1 MKKKTKNVLKS
12 KKKMEGKDKLH
23 VMRVLMKERG
33 YDAYIIPHGDQ
44 HDNEYIA
51 ESDERIKFI
60 SNFSGSNGIGLVT
73 QDIALMWT
81 DGRYFI
87 QIEKELYPGWQMKKL
102 GEGEESLTQYISK
115 NLPKNYTIAMDYSL
129 FTQDRAE
136 TIKAKLIGYTFVDD
150 KNNLIDDIWGTLK
163 PKYGNSKVLI
173 LEEKFTGKSVLSK
186 YKVLDMMLSTMI
198 NPKGNT
204 KEEEE
209 EEGEKEPENYRLLI
223 SCLDDIAWFLNLRGN
238 DIPYN
243 PLFFSYALFCRKNG
257 ELFTQLFVNKE
268 KFDTPEIKKYCED
281 NKIILFDYD
290 EIIQELEKS
299 DENLI
304 TFYEGGNT
312 NHRMYETIYNLKQGT
327 KKRLPFD
334 LIEELKGIKNKV
346 EIEGYRLANIK
357 DSVALIK
364 FFSWMEEELVTKN
377 RTDLNEYQIGLKNKQ
392 VREDQENYMGESFA
406 PICGC
411 GANAAIIH
419 YEQNENLHSDMN
431 KNLIILCDT
440 GAQYKEGTTDITR
453 TVHYGNPT
461 KKEKEMYTRVLLGN
475 LSLERLIFKNGKKLK
490 DLDAVPRSYLYMVAE
505 DYQHGTSHGVGHF
518 LNVHEGPYGLP
529 LSPGNIITNEPG
541 YYEKDNFGI
550 RIENE
555 VLVVVKDKEKN
566 LLGFENLTF
575 IPYERNLIDMDLISN
590 DFKKYIDNFHKQC
603 WDKLSPL
610 LKDDQKALD
619 YLKRKTAPL

>member
-1 MKKKTKNVLKS
+1 
-12 KKKMEGKDKLH
+12 MEGKDKLH

-136 TIKAKLIGYTFVDD
+136 AIKAKLIGYTFVDD

-198 NPKGNT
+198 IPKGNT

-475 LSLERLIFKNGKKLK
+475 LSLERLIFKKGKKLK

>member
-1 MKKKTKNVLKS
+1 
-12 KKKMEGKDKLH
+12 MEGKDKLH

-115 NLPKNYTIAMDYSL
+115 NLPKNYIIAMDYSL

-198 NPKGNT
+198 IPKGNT

-209 EEGEKEPENYRLLI
+209 VEGEKEPENYRLLI

-268 KFDTPEIKKYCED
+268 KFDTPEIQKYCED
-281 NKIILFDYD
+281 NKIILFNYD

-312 NHRMYETIYNLKQGT
+312 NHRMHETIYNLKQGT

-475 LSLERLIFKNGKKLK
+475 LSLERLIFKKGKKLK

>member
-1 MKKKTKNVLKS
+1 
-12 KKKMEGKDKLH
+12 MEGKDKLH

-198 NPKGNT
+198 NPKENI

-312 NHRMYETIYNLKQGT
+312 NHRMHETIYNLKQGT

-475 LSLERLIFKNGKKLK
+475 LSLERLIFKKGKKLK

>member
-1 MKKKTKNVLKS
+1 
-12 KKKMEGKDKLH
+12 MEGKDKLH

-115 NLPKNYTIAMDYSL
+115 NLPKNYIIAMDYSL

-136 TIKAKLIGYTFVDD
+136 IIKAKLIGYTFVDD

-268 KFDTPEIKKYCED
+268 KFDTPEIQKYCED
-281 NKIILFDYD
+281 NKIILFNYD

-518 LNVHEGPYGLP
+518 LNVHEGPYGVP

>member
-1 MKKKTKNVLKS
+1 
-12 KKKMEGKDKLH
+12 MEGKDKLH

-136 TIKAKLIGYTFVDD
+136 AIKAKLIGYTFVDD

-198 NPKGNT
+198 IPKGNT

-312 NHRMYETIYNLKQGT
+312 NHRMHETIYNLKQGT

-505 DYQHGTSHGVGHF
+505 DYQHATSHGVGHF

>member
-1 MKKKTKNVLKS
+1 
-12 KKKMEGKDKLH
+12 MEGKDKLH

-198 NPKGNT
+198 IPKGNI

-334 LIEELKGIKNKV
+334 LIEDLKGIKNKV

>member
-1 MKKKTKNVLKS
+1 
-12 KKKMEGKDKLH
+12 MEGKDKLH

-198 NPKGNT
+198 IPKGNT

-281 NKIILFDYD
+281 NKIILFNYD

-518 LNVHEGPYGLP
+518 LNVHEGPYGVP

>member
-1 MKKKTKNVLKS
+1 
-12 KKKMEGKDKLH
+12 MEGKDKLH

-198 NPKGNT
+198 IPKGNT

-312 NHRMYETIYNLKQGT
+312 NHRMHETIYNLKQGT

-475 LSLERLIFKNGKKLK
+475 LSLERLIFKKGKKLK

>member
-1 MKKKTKNVLKS
+1 
-12 KKKMEGKDKLH
+12 MEGKDKLH

-136 TIKAKLIGYTFVDD
+136 AIKAKLIGYTFVDD

-198 NPKGNT
+198 IPKGNT

-619 YLKRKTAPL
+619 YLKRKTEPL

>member
-1 MKKKTKNVLKS
+1 
-12 KKKMEGKDKLH
+12 MEGKDKLH

-136 TIKAKLIGYTFVDD
+136 AIKAKLIGYTFVDD

-198 NPKGNT
+198 IPKGNI

-312 NHRMYETIYNLKQGT
+312 NHRMHETIYNLKQGT

-475 LSLERLIFKNGKKLK
+475 LSLERLIFKKGKKLR

>member
-1 MKKKTKNVLKS
+1 
-12 KKKMEGKDKLH
+12 MEGKDKLH

-198 NPKGNT
+198 IPKGNI
-204 KEEEE
+204 KEEGE

-518 LNVHEGPYGLP
+518 LNVHEGPYGVP

>member
-1 MKKKTKNVLKS
+1 
-12 KKKMEGKDKLH
+12 MEGKDKLH

-198 NPKGNT
+198 IPKGNI

-209 EEGEKEPENYRLLI
+209 EEGVKEPENYRLLI

-312 NHRMYETIYNLKQGT
+312 NHRMHETIYNLKQGT

-475 LSLERLIFKNGKKLK
+475 LSLERLIFKKGKKLK

>member
-1 MKKKTKNVLKS
+1 
-12 KKKMEGKDKLH
+12 MEGKDKLH

-312 NHRMYETIYNLKQGT
+312 NHRMHETIYNLKQGT

-475 LSLERLIFKNGKKLK
+475 LSLERLIFKNGKKLR

>member
-1 MKKKTKNVLKS
+1 
-12 KKKMEGKDKLH
+12 MEGKDKLH

-136 TIKAKLIGYTFVDD
+136 IIKAKLIGYTFVDD

-198 NPKGNT
+198 IPKGNT

-312 NHRMYETIYNLKQGT
+312 NHRMHETIYNLKQGT

-518 LNVHEGPYGLP
+518 LNVHEGPYGVP